1 MHSYIFYQLTVK
13 VIAMRF
19 LFATGG
25 TAGHINPALASAGY
39 IRENYPD
46 SEIMFI
52 GTADHMESR
61 LVPAAGFDFKTIEI
75 NGFRRSLSP
84 GAIVYNVKT
93 VLKLL
98 KSEKESKHIIK
109 EFNPDVVIGFGG
121 YVSGPVLDQ
130 AVKLG
135 KPCCI
140 HEQNAFPGIT
150 NKQLAKKVDRVMLTV
165 EDAKKHLECKNE
177 PVVTGL
183 PVRGEILAKNRDEA
197 RKELGIPDGAQLVLS
212 FGGSLGA
219 APLNE
224 AMFNIIIKNSD
235 KKDIFHIHSVGT
247 NGKDYL
253 DRFKENGFEEAGENV
268 LRKGNCEIRLYIE
281 NMDTCMSAADL
292 VIGRAGASSLSEI
305 EALGKA
311 SILIP
316 SPYVAENHQF
326 HNAMALVNR
335 NAARIIEEKDLSSD
349 SLGAMID
356 ELLSDKETLFEIEKN
371 AKDMAI
377 LDSREKIAE
386 IILSLVK

>member
-1 MHSYIFYQLTVK
+1 MNY
-13 VIAMRF
+13 

-25 TAGHINPALASAGY
+25 TAGHINPALATASY
-39 IRENYPD
+39 IREVQPD
-46 SEIMFI
+46 AKILFI
-52 GTADHMESR
+52 GTADHMEAR
-61 LVPAAGFDFKTIEI
+61 LVPDAGFDFDTIEI
-75 NGFRRSLSP
+75 SGFKRSLSP
-84 GAIVYNVKT
+84 KAMVDNVNT
-93 VLKLL
+93 VFKLF
-98 KSEKESKHIIK
+98 KSEQESKKIIK
-109 EFNPDVVIGFGG
+109 AFKPDVAVGFGG
-121 YVSGPVLDQ
+121 YVSGPVLDE

-135 KPCCI
+135 IPCCI

-165 EDAKKHLECKNE
+165 EDAKKHLDAKNE

-183 PVRGEILAKNRDEA
+183 PVRGEILGKDREQA
-197 RKELGIPDGAQLVLS
+197 RRELNIPEDKKLVLS

-224 AMFNIIIKNSD
+224 AMFDIL
-235 KKDIFHIHSVGT
+235 KKHAEDESVYHIHSVGT

-253 DRFKENGFEEAGENV
+253 EKFELDGFEFVRENV
-268 LRKGNCEIRLYIE
+268 YRKGTVEVRLYIDD
-281 NMDTCMSAADL
+281 MDRCMAAANL

-305 EALGKA
+305 EAMGKA

-335 NAARIIEEKDLSSD
+335 NAARIIEEKDLTSE
-349 SLGAMID
+349 SLGTMID
-356 ELLSDKETLFEIEKN
+356 ELLSDDALLAEIEKN

-377 LDSREKIAE
+377 LDSRERIAE
-386 IILSLVK
+386 IIFSLAK

>member
-1 MHSYIFYQLTVK
+1 MK
-13 VIAMRF
+13 F

-25 TAGHINPALASAGY
+25 TAGHINPALASAQY
-39 IRENYPD
+39 IRETHPE

-52 GTADHMESR
+52 GTADHMEAR
-61 LVPAAGFDFKTIEI
+61 LVPAAGFDFKTIQI

-84 GAIVYNVKT
+84 SACIHNVKT
-93 VLKLL
+93 VFRLL
-98 KSEKESKHIIK
+98 KSEKASKKIIR

-121 YVSGPVLDQ
+121 YVSGPVLDE

-135 KPCCI
+135 IPCCI
-140 HEQNAFPGIT
+140 HEQNAYPGIT

-177 PVVTGL
+177 PVLTGL
-183 PVRGEILAKNRDEA
+183 PVRGEILRKNREEA
-197 RKELGIPDGAQLVLS
+197 RKELGIPENAKLVLS

-219 APLNE
+219 APLND
-224 AMFNIIIKNSD
+224 AMFDIILSNSNSENIY
-235 KKDIFHIHSVGT
+235 HIHSVGT

-253 DRFKENGFEEAGENV
+253 TRFEENGFEKKEENV
-268 LRKGNCEIRLYIE
+268 LRKGNCEVRLYID
-281 NMDTCMSAADL
+281 NMDTCMAAADL

-305 EALGKA
+305 EAMGKA

-335 NAARIIEEKDLSSD
+335 NAARIIEEKDLSSE
-349 SLGAMID
+349 SLGKMID
-356 ELLSDKETLFEIEKN
+356 ELLSNDETLFEIEKN
-371 AKDMAI
+371 AKEMAI

-386 IILSLVK
+386 IILSLIP